1 MKRIGFAPVVVLL
14 LLAEMAEAQSF
25 YAIRRPRTLI
35 GSVGTGTAS
44 YFGELKNDGDYID
57 AKPSFNVGLQAYI
70 NRRISIRSEITWF
83 QLSGT
88 DTKADNDRKERNLS
102 FLADNFEVNVEGLI
116 NLTPHGRRYYQRP
129 MLNFYAFLG
138 IGLIYSNPTT
148 DYQGETHSL
157 RSLQTEGISYSAFQ
171 PVVPFGLGMRIKSGP
186 FFNIAIEG
194 GYRLTFTDYLDDV
207 SVSRY
212 PDPATLGSNLSRA
225 LSDRRGEYFASIGE
239 SFTPTPGIGRRGNPE
254 TNDGYF
260 LLNVK
265 LEYYLPFDLFQ
276 GRSPQQK
283 TFNSKRKAFYRYNK
297 RGGLKRK

>member
-1 MKRIGFAPVVVLL
+1 MKRFLFLLGLVLVLFADF
-14 LLAEMAEAQSF
+14 ANAQSF
-25 YAIRRPRTLI
+25 YAIRRPRTII
-35 GSVGTGTAS
+35 GSFGTGTSS

-57 AKPSFNVGLQAYI
+57 ARPSVNLGLQI
-70 NRRISIRSEITWF
+70 FLNRRISVRSEITWF
-83 QLSGT
+83 QLAGT
-88 DTKADNDRKERNLS
+88 DTKANDDRVERNLS
-102 FLADNFEVNVEGLI
+102 FKANNFEINVAGLI

-129 MLNFYAFLG
+129 MLNFYGFVG
-138 IGLIYSNPTT
+138 IGLIYSNPTAE
-148 DYQGETHSL
+148 YQGETVSL
-157 RSLQTEGISYSAFQ
+157 RDLQTEGISYSAFH

-194 GYRLTFTDYLDDV
+194 GYRLAFTDYLDDV
-207 SVSRY
+207 SIKRY
-212 PDPATLGSNLSRA
+212 PDPAILGSDLSRA
-225 LSDRRGEYFASIGE
+225 LSDRRRERDPDYPIF
-239 SFTPTPGIGRRGNPE
+239 PGVGVRGNPT

-297 RGGLKRK
+297 RGGLKRR

>member
-1 MKRIGFAPVVVLL
+1 MNRIAFRLVIVLV
-14 LLAEMAEAQSF
+14 LLAEFAAAQSF
-25 YAIRRPRTLI
+25 YAIRRPRTI
-35 GSVGTGTAS
+35 VASIGTGSSS

-57 AKPSFNVGLQAYI
+57 ARLNVNLGLQVFI
-70 NRRISIRSEITWF
+70 SRRISLRTEITWF
-83 QLSGT
+83 QLHG
-88 DTKADNDRKERNLS
+88 DDAKANDDRVERNL
-102 FLADNFEVNVEGLI
+102 NFRANNYEINAAALI

-129 MLNFYAFLG
+129 MLNFYGFIG
-138 IGLIYSNPTT
+138 FGLIYSNPKAL
-148 DYQGETHSL
+148 YQGEYISL
-157 RSLQTEGISYSAFQ
+157 PDLQTENVSYSTIQ

-186 FFNIAIEG
+186 FFNVVIEG

-212 PDPATLGSNLSRA
+212 PDPAALGSDLSRA
-225 LSDRRGEYFASIGE
+225 LSDRRGEYYASVGE
-239 SFTPTPGIGRRGNPE
+239 SFTPVPNVGRRGNPT

-260 LLNVK
+260 LLNIK

-297 RGGLKRK
+297 RGGLKK

>member
-1 MKRIGFAPVVVLL
+1 MKRYSFILITVLVTI
-14 LLAEMAEAQSF
+14 AHEASSQSF

-35 GSVGTGTAS
+35 ASFGSGTSS
-44 YFGELKNDGDYID
+44 YFGELNNPGDYMD
-57 AKPSFNVGLQAYI
+57 AVPNINIGLQVFL
-70 NRRISIRSEITWF
+70 NRRISLRSEITWF
-83 QLSGT
+83 QLQGS
-88 DTKADNDRKERNLS
+88 DAEANSDRVERNLS
-102 FLADNFEVNVEGLI
+102 FKANNFEINVAGLI

-129 MLNFYAFLG
+129 MLNLYGFAG

-148 DYQGETHSL
+148 EYQGETVSL
-157 RSLQTEGISYSAFQ
+157 RDLKTEGVSYSAFQ
-171 PVVPFGLGMRIKSGP
+171 PVIPFGLGLRIKSGP

-207 SVSRY
+207 SIKRY
-212 PDPATLGSNLSRA
+212 PDPATLSSDLSRA
-225 LSDRRGEYFASIGE
+225 LSDRRRERDPDYPIVPGVGVRGS
-239 SFTPTPGIGRRGNPE
+239 PT